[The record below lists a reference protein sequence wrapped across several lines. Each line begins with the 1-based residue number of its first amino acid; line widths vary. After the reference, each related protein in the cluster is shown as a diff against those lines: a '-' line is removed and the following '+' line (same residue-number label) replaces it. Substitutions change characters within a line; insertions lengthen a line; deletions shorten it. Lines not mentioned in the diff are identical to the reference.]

1 MQRSLQYR
9 NSRGNFEMQ
18 VEYSVRL
25 RKTAARCAIPC
36 AILLAFTAQ
45 RTSAQ
50 ADAGPMRPAGAPQAS
65 GDSSQP
71 AQTRQRLRPMGMG
84 SYPSTPVE
92 LAALEQ
98 EIAATLNARLE
109 GWKDSSGVV
118 RKPKVVVLDFC
129 PQETQWLEFGA
140 WLADNVSANLSRAS
154 QSFEVI
160 DRVQL
165 APITA
170 SRRFGSKDEICSH
183 KGREVA
189 QAAGADLFLMAKF
202 VALDKDLGVTL
213 NLLRAFTAEL
223 QSPIYFAKPRV
234 AMSKDM
240 TAHVGV
246 PFDSLAPPLP
256 DAYYPGVNGVS
267 LPKCLH
273 CPAPPFSPEARNK
286 KISGVVVMLALI
298 TGDGRVGDLKLKKSL
313 EPSLDESAMETV
325 STWRFEP
332 ARDADGVPVSVHF
345 PIEVSFRSD

>member
-1 MQRSLQYR
+1 M
-9 NSRGNFEMQ
+9 
-18 VEYSVRL
+18 
-25 RKTAARCAIPC
+25 
-36 AILLAFTAQ
+36 
-45 RTSAQ
+45 AQ
-50 ADAGPMRPAGAPQAS
+50 ADAGPMRPGGALPAS
-65 GDSSQP
+65 GAASQP
-71 AQTRQRLRPMGMG
+71 PQKMQPRWVR

-92 LAALEQ
+92 LTKLEQ
-98 EIAATLNARLE
+98 DMAAALNARLA
-109 GWKDSSGVV
+109 GWKDSSGAA
-118 RKPKVVVLDFC
+118 RKPKIVVLDFC
-129 PQETQWLEFGA
+129 PEETQWLEFGA
-140 WLADNVSANLSRAS
+140 WLADNVSAKLSRAS

-189 QAAGADLFLMAKF
+189 QAAGADLFLTAKF

-213 NLLRAFTAEL
+213 NVLRASTAEL
-223 QSPIYFAKPRV
+223 QPPIYFVKPRV
-234 AMSKDM
+234 AMSGEM
-240 TAHVGV
+240 AAHVGV

-256 DAYYPGVNGVS
+256 DAYSPGVNGVS

-273 CPAPPFSPEARNK
+273 CPAPPFSPEARKK

-345 PIEVSFRSD
+345 PIEVSFRSN